1 MRIAITFAAALLAL
15 ATVATAGGHASPERF
30 DPGPGAVLDAAP
42 ARVDGWF
49 TQDIRRQEDQS
60 FLRVYSV
67 EADGSLGQRVDT
79 DTTTIDDE
87 DRRHMF
93 VDLTPDTGPGEYAV
107 AWQTLSDEDDEL
119 DGNCYRFFVGQE
131 AADAAHEAR
140 SRIDV
145 AGVCPTIAVSAPPA
159 PTASIELDVP
169 EESAT
174 GDVTVGMTTEGATIQ
189 MPTGEGRDPAFAH
202 YHLYLDIAPSLLHS
216 HGGED
221 EGEGGEMGMEDGEDG
236 DGEMDMEGDEFS
248 GDIMTTE
255 DSHTFKGLEPGIHT
269 VFAALFYDDHTP
281 FIPTVITGTT
291 FRVLES
297 DGSDGDGGTATGA
310 VVGIAIAVGVA
321 GLLAGGGLGFALR
334 RR

>member
-1 MRIAITFAAALLAL
+1 MRIAISFAAGLLAL
-15 ATVATAGGHASPERF
+15 AAVTTVLGHASPERF
-30 DPGPGAVLDAAP
+30 EPAPGQVLDAPP
-42 ARVDGWF
+42 ASVHGWF

-60 FLRVYSV
+60 FLHVYRL

-79 DTTTIDDE
+79 DTTTIDDD

-93 VDLTPDTGPGEYAV
+93 VDLTPDSGPGEYAV
-107 AWQTLSDEDDEL
+107 AWQTLSDEDDEH

-145 AGVCPTIAVSAPPA
+145 AGACPTAAVSAPPA

-174 GDVTVGMTTEGATIQ
+174 GDVTVSMTTEGSTIRL
-189 MPTGEGRDPAFAH
+189 PTGEGRDPAFAH
-202 YHLYLDIAPSLLHS
+202 YHLYLDIAPALLHS
-216 HGGED
+216 HEGED
-221 EGEGGEMGMEDGEDG
+221 EAEDG
-236 DGEMDMEGDEFS
+236 DGEMDMEQDEFS
-248 GDIMTTE
+248 GDIMTVE
-255 DSHTFKGLEPGIHT
+255 DSHSFKGLEPGIHT

-281 FIPTVITGTT
+281 FVPTVITGTT
-291 FRVLES
+291 FRVT
-297 DGSDGDGGTATGA
+297 GSGGGDGGTGTGA
-310 VVGIAIAVGVA
+310 VAGIAVVVGVVA
-321 GLLAGGGLGFALR
+321 LLVGGGLGSVMAR

>member
-1 MRIAITFAAALLAL
+1 MRTVIMFAAALLAL

-79 DTTTIDDE
+79 DTTTIDDA

-119 DGNCYRFFVGQE
+119 DGNCYRFFVGQA

-140 SRIDV
+140 SRIDM
-145 AGVCPTIAVSAPPA
+145 AGVCPTVAVSAPPEA
-159 PTASIELDVP
+159 TASIELDVP

-174 GDVTVGMTTEGATIQ
+174 GDVTVGMTTEGAAIRL
-189 MPTGEGRDPAFAH
+189 PTGEGRDPAFAH
-202 YHLYLDIAPSLLHS
+202 YHLYLDIAPSLIHS
-216 HGGED
+216 HE
-221 EGEGGEMGMEDGEDG
+221 EGEMDTEDGEDG
-236 DGEMDMEGDEFS
+236 GGEMDMEQEEFS

-255 DSHTFKGLEPGIHT
+255 DSHTFKDLEPGTHT

-281 FIPTVITGTT
+281 FNPIVITGAT

-297 DGSDGDGGTATGA
+297 DGSAGDGGTGPFA
-310 VVGIAIAVGVA
+310 VAGIAIAVGLIA
-321 GLLAGGGLGFALR
+321 LLVGGRLGGVMAR

>member
-30 DPGPGAVLDAAP
+30 NPGPGAVLDAAP

-49 TQDIRRQEDQS
+49 TQDIRRQEDES
-60 FLRVYSV
+60 FLRVYRV
-67 EADGSLGQRVDT
+67 EADGALGQRVDT
-79 DTTTIDDE
+79 DTTIIDDD

-93 VDLTPDTGPGEYAV
+93 VELTPNTGPGEYAV
-107 AWQTLSDEDDEL
+107 AWQTLSDEDDEH

-145 AGVCPTIAVSAPPA
+145 AGACPTATVSAPPA
-159 PTASIELDVP
+159 PTAAIELDVP

-174 GDVTVGMTTEGATIQ
+174 GDVTVGMTTE
-189 MPTGEGRDPAFAH
+189 
-202 YHLYLDIAPSLLHS
+202 
-216 HGGED
+216 
-221 EGEGGEMGMEDGEDG
+221 
-236 DGEMDMEGDEFS
+236 
-248 GDIMTTE
+248 
-255 DSHTFKGLEPGIHT
+255 DSHTFEGLEPGIHT

-281 FIPTVITGTT
+281 FNPTVITGTT
-291 FRVLES
+291 FRVL
-297 DGSDGDGGTATGA
+297 GSGGGAGGTGAGA
-310 VVGIAIAVGVA
+310 VVGIAIAVGAV
-321 GLLAGGGLGFALR
+321 GLLTGGGLGFALR

>member
-15 ATVATAGGHASPERF
+15 AAVATAGGHASPERF
-30 DPGPGAVLDAAP
+30 NPGPGAVLDTAP

-49 TQDIRRQEDQS
+49 TQDIRRQEDES
-60 FLRVYSV
+60 FLRVYRV

-79 DTTTIDDE
+79 DTTIIDDD

-107 AWQTLSDEDDEL
+107 AWQTLSDEDDEH

-145 AGVCPTIAVSAPPA
+145 AGACPTAAVSAPPA
-159 PTASIELDVP
+159 PTASIVLDVP
-169 EESAT
+169 AESAT
-174 GDVTVGMTTEGATIQ
+174 GDVTVGMTTEGSTIRL
-189 MPTGEGRDPAFAH
+189 PSGEGRDPAFAH
-202 YHLYLDIAPSLLHS
+202 YHLYLDIAPSLIHS
-216 HGGED
+216 HEA
-221 EGEGGEMGMEDGEDG
+221 GEMDTEDGEDG
-236 DGEMDMEGDEFS
+236 GGEMDMEQEEFS

-255 DSHTFKGLEPGIHT
+255 DSHTFKGLEPGTHT

-281 FIPTVITGTT
+281 FNPIVITGTT
-291 FRVLES
+291 FRVLGNDS
-297 DGSDGDGGTATGA
+297 GDGGTGAGA
-310 VVGIAIAVGVA
+310 VVGIAIAVGA
-321 GLLAGGGLGFALR
+321 FGLLAGGGLGFTLR

>member
-1 MRIAITFAAALLAL
+1 MRIAISLAAGLLAL
-15 ATVATAGGHASPERF
+15 AAITTVLGHASPERF

-49 TQDIRRQEDQS
+49 TQDIRRQEDES
-60 FLRVYSV
+60 FLRVYRL

-119 DGNCYRFFVGQE
+119 DGDCYRFFIGQE

-145 AGVCPTIAVSAPPA
+145 AGVCPTTAVSAPPA

-174 GDVTVGMTTEGATIQ
+174 GDVTVNLSTDTTIRL
-189 MPTGEGRDPAFAH
+189 PSGEGRDPAFAH
-202 YHLYLDIAPSLLHS
+202 YHLYLDTAPALLHS
-216 HGGED
+216 HEGED
-221 EGEGGEMGMEDGEDG
+221 DSDGE
-236 DGEMDMEGDEFS
+236 EMDMEQDAFS

-269 VFAALFYDDHTP
+269 IFAALFYDDHTP
-281 FIPTVITGTT
+281 FIPTVITGAT
-291 FRVLES
+291 FRVL
-297 DGSDGDGGTATGA
+297 GSDGGDNGTGAGA
-310 VVGIAIAVGVA
+310 VVGIAVAVGVIA
-321 GLLAGGGLGFALR
+321 LLAGGGLGFALR

>member
-1 MRIAITFAAALLAL
+1 MRIAIALAAGLLAL
-15 ATVATAGGHASPERF
+15 AAITTVLGHASPERF

-49 TQDIRRQEDQS
+49 TQDIRRQEDES
-60 FLRVYSV
+60 FLRVYRL

-119 DGNCYRFFVGQE
+119 DGDCYRFFVGQE

-145 AGVCPTIAVSAPPA
+145 AGVCPTTAVSAPPA

-174 GDVTVGMTTEGATIQ
+174 GDVTVGMTTEGAAIQ

-202 YHLYLDIAPSLLHS
+202 YHLYLDTAPALLHS
-216 HGGED
+216 H
-221 EGEGGEMGMEDGEDG
+221 EGENDG
-236 DGEMDMEGDEFS
+236 DGEEMDMGQDAFS

-269 VFAALFYDDHTP
+269 IFAALFYDDHTP

-291 FRVLES
+291 FRVT
-297 DGSDGDGGTATGA
+297 GSGGGDGGTGTGA
-310 VVGIAIAVGVA
+310 VVGIAVAVGVIA
-321 GLLAGGGLGFALR
+321 LLAGGGLGFALR

>member
-1 MRIAITFAAALLAL
+1 MRIAITFAAGLLAL

-42 ARVDGWF
+42 AQVDGWF

-79 DTTTIDDE
+79 DTTTIDDA

-119 DGNCYRFFVGQE
+119 DGNCYRFFVGQA

-140 SRIDV
+140 SRIDM
-145 AGVCPTIAVSAPPA
+145 AGVCPTAAVSAPPA

-174 GDVTVGMTTEGATIQ
+174 GDITVSMTTEGATIQ
-189 MPTGEGRDPAFAH
+189 LPTGEGRDPAFAH
-202 YHLYLDIAPSLLHS
+202 YHLYLDIPPSLIHS
-216 HGGED
+216 HEA
-221 EGEGGEMGMEDGEDG
+221 GEMDTEDSEDGG
-236 DGEMDMEGDEFS
+236 GEMDMEEDEFS

-297 DGSDGDGGTATGA
+297 DGSDGDGDGGTATGA
-310 VVGIAIAVGVA
+310 VVGIAIAVGLA

>member
-1 MRIAITFAAALLAL
+1 MRIAITFAAGLLAL

-30 DPGPGAVLDAAP
+30 DPGPGAVLDSAP

-49 TQDIRRQEDQS
+49 TQDIRRQEDES
-60 FLRVYSV
+60 FLRVYRV

-79 DTTTIDDE
+79 DATTIDDA

-93 VDLTPDTGPGEYAV
+93 VDLTPDPGPGEYAV
-107 AWQTLSDEDDEL
+107 AWQTLSDEDDEH

-145 AGVCPTIAVSAPPA
+145 AAVCPTAAVSAPPA
-159 PTASIELDVP
+159 PTASIKLDVP

-174 GDVTVGMTTEGATIQ
+174 GDVTVGMTTEGAAIRL
-189 MPTGEGRDPAFAH
+189 PTGEGRDPAFAH
-202 YHLYLDIAPSLLHS
+202 YHLYLDIAPALLHS

-221 EGEGGEMGMEDGEDG
+221 DGDDGEMGMEEDQ
-236 DGEMDMEGDEFS
+236 FS

-255 DSHTFKGLEPGIHT
+255 DSHTFKGLEPGSHT

-281 FIPTVITGTT
+281 FNPTVITGTT
-291 FRVLES
+291 FRVLGS
-297 DGSDGDGGTATGA
+297 NGSDGGAGAGA
-310 VVGIAIAVGVA
+310 VVGIAIAVGAV
-321 GLLAGGGLGFALR
+321 GFLAGGGLGFTLR

>member
-30 DPGPGAVLDAAP
+30 NPGPGAVLDTAP

-49 TQDIRRQEDQS
+49 TQDIRRQEDES
-60 FLRVYSV
+60 FLRVYRV
-67 EADGSLGQRVDT
+67 EADGALGQRVDT
-79 DTTTIDDE
+79 DTTTIDDD

-107 AWQTLSDEDDEL
+107 AWQTLSDEDDEH

-145 AGVCPTIAVSAPPA
+145 AGACPTAAVSAPPA
-159 PTASIELDVP
+159 PTASIVLDVP
-169 EESAT
+169 EESTT

-189 MPTGEGRDPAFAH
+189 LPTGEGRDPAFAH
-202 YHLYLDIAPSLLHS
+202 YHLYLDTAPTLLHS
-216 HGGED
+216 HEGED
-221 EGEGGEMGMEDGEDG
+221 DG
-236 DGEMDMEGDEFS
+236 DGEEMDMEQDAFS

-255 DSHTFKGLEPGIHT
+255 DSHTFKGLEPGTHT
-269 VFAALFYDDHTP
+269 VFAALFYNDHTP

-291 FRVLES
+291 FRVA
-297 DGSDGDGGTATGA
+297 GSGGGDAGAGA
-310 VVGIAIAVGVA
+310 VAVAGIAIAVGAV
-321 GLLAGGGLGFALR
+321 GLLLGGGLGFALR